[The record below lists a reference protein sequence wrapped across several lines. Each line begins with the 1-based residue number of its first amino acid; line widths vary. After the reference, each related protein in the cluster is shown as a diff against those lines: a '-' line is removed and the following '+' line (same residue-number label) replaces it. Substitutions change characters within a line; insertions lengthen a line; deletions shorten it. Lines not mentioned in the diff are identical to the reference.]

1 MKRNY
6 LIMTAAILCA
16 LSIAACGTEDKGG
29 KNGNGTQTGETQES
43 VVQTGEMQE
52 SSEQA
57 GETHNSSEQ
66 AGETHN
72 SSEQTGEM
80 QDNGEQTGDSQTAA
94 GNINVRIDE
103 GKDEYMSEDGT
114 LLLTVHTA
122 IPVVAIADNEAASAA
137 INGVVKDYDLM
148 GVAAEEAREWA
159 EEDYETRGK
168 DNWYEGYVMDTS
180 FAAKRQDSAVISFG
194 INAYS
199 YMGGAHPNAVE
210 AGINFNPNTGE
221 RLTLADIT
229 VDESAARERIMAY
242 ILEEVKRMQAEEEGM
257 FFEDYEENIG
267 DILTEETW
275 YLDKDGLH
283 VIGNEYIISP
293 HAAGILDFVIPYEKA
308 DFIKEEY
315 R

>member
-16 LSIAACGTEDKGG
+16 LSIAACGTEDNGG

-57 GETHNSSEQ
+57 GETHD
-66 AGETHN
+66 

-80 QDNGEQTGDSQTAA
+80 QDNGEQAGDSQTAA

-103 GKDEYMSEDGT
+103 GNDEYMSEDGT

-122 IPVVAIADNEAASAA
+122 LPVVTITDNEAATAA
-137 INGVVKDYDLM
+137 INEYLRNYDLM

-159 EEDYETRGK
+159 EEDFETRGK
-168 DNWYEGYVMDTS
+168 DNWYEGYAMDTS

-229 VDESAARERIMAY
+229 VDESAARDRIMAY